1 MKITIKNAAG
11 EIMKTL
17 DADFNKTLLK
27 QLEAE

>member
-11 EIMKTL
+11 EIIKTL
-17 DADFNKTLLK
+17 DADLNKTLLK